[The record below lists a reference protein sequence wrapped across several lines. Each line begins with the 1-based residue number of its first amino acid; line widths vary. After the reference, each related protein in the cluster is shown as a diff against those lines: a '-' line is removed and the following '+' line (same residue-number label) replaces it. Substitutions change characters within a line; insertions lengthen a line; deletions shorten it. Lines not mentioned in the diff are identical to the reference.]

1 MARML
6 SALLLL
12 IALPSLAFAQQPGQ
26 MDPNEMM
33 RMMQQDPEAMERMM
47 REAEA
52 AAKCMEGIDEKQLK
66 ALERRGK
73 KMTKEIEQLCEA
85 GKKDEALK
93 KALAFG
99 REMRDDAT
107 IKQLRKCSEG
117 MTEMMQGM
125 PWAQMP
131 GVKDEPDPTN
141 DDICS

>member
-1 MARML
+1 MTRLILLAL
-6 SALLLL
+6 SLFAFPGLAL
-12 IALPSLAFAQQPGQ
+12 AQQPGRI
-26 MDPNEMM
+26 DHAEMM
-33 RMMQQDPEAMERMM
+33 RRMQDPAAMERMM
-47 REAEA
+47 KEAEA
-52 AAKCMEGIDEKQLK
+52 AQQCMAGIDRAKLE
-66 ALERRGK
+66 ALEQRGR
-73 KMTKEIEQLCEA
+73 KMSNEIERLCEA

-107 IKQLRKCSEG
+107 VKKLRECSKG

-131 GVKDEPDPTN
+131 GVKDEPEPTD

>member
-1 MARML
+1 MARIL
-6 SALLLL
+6 STLMLL
-12 IALPSLAFAQQPGQ
+12 IAVPSLAFAQQPGQ

-33 RMMQQDPEAMERMM
+33 RMMQQDPEAMQRMM

-52 AAKCMEGIDEKQLK
+52 AAKCMEDIDEKKLK

-73 KMTKEIEQLCEA
+73 KVTKEIEQLCEA
-85 GKKDEALK
+85 GKKDEALA
-93 KALAFG
+93 KALTFAG
-99 REMRDDAT
+99 EMRDDPT

-125 PWAQMP
+125 SWAQMP
-131 GVKDEPDPTN
+131 GVSDEPDPTD

>member
-1 MARML
+1 MKRWVLLVL
-6 SALLLL
+6 SFSLL
-12 IALPSLAFAQQPGQ
+12 SGLAFAQRPPGQ

-33 RMMQQDPEAMERMM
+33 RMMQDPAAMERMM

-52 AAKCMEGIDEKQLK
+52 ASKCMEGIDEKQLK
-66 ALERRGK
+66 ALERRGQ
-73 KMTKEIEQLCEA
+73 KMSDEIEQLCAA

-93 KALAFG
+93 KALAYS

-107 IKQLRKCSEG
+107 IKKLRECSKG
-117 MTEMMQGM
+117 MTEMMEGM

-131 GVKDEPDPTN
+131 GVKDEPEPTN